1 MNWNESIL
9 YCLHDPIRGNL
20 GYYGGTMAHIMLQPS
35 GPAARSNIS
44 ELCSSL
50 EYLLTYFARVCWT
63 QHCSGK
69 KSPQF
74 KWFSWFYPCCKPSHL
89 KSFKFHPLGSSFF
102 RNYVVWFPAAD
113 SEKISFKSSIRAVGR
128 THPALNA
135 QPMLKYLENPKKLLK
150 IGLQGNGLKI

>member
-1 MNWNESIL
+1 MNCESTSGIETISRL
-9 YCLHDPIRGNL
+9 DPAF
-20 GYYGGTMAHIMLQPS
+20 TW
-35 GPAARSNIS
+35 
-44 ELCSSL
+44 SL
-50 EYLLTYFARVCWT
+50 ESVNLFHYMVR
-63 QHCSGK
+63 
-69 KSPQF
+69 SPGQTAEI
-74 KWFSWFYPCCKPSHL
+74 FSLSPTVCCKPSHL

-102 RNYVVWFPAAD
+102 RNYVVWCPAAD